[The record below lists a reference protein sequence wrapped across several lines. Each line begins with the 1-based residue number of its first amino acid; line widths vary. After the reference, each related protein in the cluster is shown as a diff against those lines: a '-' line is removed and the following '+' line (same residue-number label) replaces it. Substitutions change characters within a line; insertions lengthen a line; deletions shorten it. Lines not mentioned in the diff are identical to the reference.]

1 MPNPSHVWT
10 RRALKRSSHERA
22 GPHPSVRVTAL
33 RAEGRLVTAADPLA
47 APTLSRFADLRVD
60 VGVPQVLGSGPRG
73 LRRVVPITG
82 GQAEGD
88 GWTARVLPGGSDF
101 QWIISDT
108 LSELD
113 ARYGLETDAGDLIY
127 VQNRAIRAAPAD
139 VMAKLMRGEPVD
151 PAQIYFRCS
160 PSLETTSPALR
171 WVCERMFV
179 GAGVR
184 HPAQVV
190 MRFFTLL

>member
-1 MPNPSHVWT
+1 MNTP
-10 RRALKRSSHERA
+10 
-22 GPHPSVRVTAL
+22 
-33 RAEGRLVTAADPLA
+33 DPLA
-47 APTLSRFADLRVD
+47 APSLDYFADLTVE
-60 VGVPQVLGSGPRG
+60 VGKPQVLGHGVRG
-73 LRRVVPITG
+73 MRRLVPILG
-82 GQAEGD
+82 GEAQGK
-88 GWTARVLPGGSDF
+88 GWRARVLPGGTDF
-101 QWIISDT
+101 QLILSDT

-127 VQNRAIRAAPAD
+127 VQNRAVRAAPAE
-139 VMAKLMRGEPVD
+139 VMARLLHGEPVD

-160 PSLETTSPALR
+160 PSFETASPALR
-171 WVCERMFV
+171 WIGERMFV